1 MKKITA
7 FLTASLFAVL
17 FFGYYNSIEDA
28 EIHSHFF
35 IKKKPTL
42 QIKFFNIFAND
53 ADSKKLHQLTDQ
65 ERKRVIDYCAYR
77 LGIETTLRTQRELEA
92 CEKR

>member
-1 MKKITA
+1 MKKIIALLTVVLSTA
-7 FLTASLFAVL
+7 LFV
-17 FFGYYNSIEDA
+17 GYYNSIEDA

-53 ADSKKLHQLTDQ
+53 ADSKKLHQLTNQ
-65 ERKRVIDYCAYR
+65 ERKRVIDYCVYR
-77 LGIETTLRTQRELEA
+77 LGIETTLSSQLELEA